1 MIFTI
6 FFIILASDQNN
17 TIIPSEIFSRENNNN
32 NNQSTTKQFY
42 YYKGIIIDKNGITKF
57 LSTLV
62 MKKIIPKII
71 IQSSTKIYSATHYHY
86 QAKNTKNRNNFTIQK
101 LHKITQK
108 KKLSQLEIH
117 NPKNDIDYLHDIQMN
132 PNLYNSNYLQQ
143 VYNSS
148 TLFLI

>member
-1 MIFTI
+1 M
-6 FFIILASDQNN
+6 
-17 TIIPSEIFSRENNNN
+17 
-32 NNQSTTKQFY
+32 
-42 YYKGIIIDKNGITKF
+42 GIDKNGITKF
-57 LSTLV
+57 LGTLV
-62 MKKIIPKII
+62 MKIIPKII
-71 IQSSTKIYSATHYHY
+71 IQSSTKIYSATHYYY
-86 QAKNTKNRNNFTIQK
+86 QANTKNRNNFTIQK